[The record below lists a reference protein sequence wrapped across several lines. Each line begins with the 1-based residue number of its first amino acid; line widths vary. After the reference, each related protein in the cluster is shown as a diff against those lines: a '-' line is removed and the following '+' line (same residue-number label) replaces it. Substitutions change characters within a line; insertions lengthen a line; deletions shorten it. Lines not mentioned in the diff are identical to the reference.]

1 MIDLHTHI
9 LPGIDDGA
17 TDLGQAV
24 AMCRAA
30 AEQGFDVLVA
40 TPHQRHP
47 LWWNDD
53 IEALESA
60 RRRLQAELGTH
71 PRIVLG
77 AEVRADGA
85 ILEAVDSLSG
95 HPEAGPPRMKCI
107 GSSRYVLLEFGPLA
121 GPEPESVVH
130 EMIVAGL
137 IPILA
142 HPECLPWLALDIDR
156 LRALVERG
164 ALLQITGMSVAGD
177 FGRTPRDS
185 SHRLL
190 QEGLVHFLA
199 SDCHDLERRPPAF
212 AEAARLVSRKFG
224 TERLER
230 ITHKNPLAVIEDR
243 RVIAAA

>member
-1 MIDLHTHI
+1 MIDVHTHI

-17 TDLGQAV
+17 ADWSQAV

-30 AEQGFDVLVA
+30 AAEGFDVLVA

-47 LWWNDD
+47 HWWNADLGQL
-53 IEALESA
+53 EAA

-85 ILEAVDSLSG
+85 ILEAVDSVSNR
-95 HPEAGPPRMKCI
+95 PDAGPPKLKCI
-107 GSSRYVLLEFGPLA
+107 GSSRYVLLEFGSLG

-137 IPILA
+137 VPILA

-156 LRALVERG
+156 LRALVDRG
-164 ALLQITGMSVAGD
+164 ALLQITAMSVTGD

-185 SHRLL
+185 SLRLL
-190 QEGLVHFLA
+190 QEELVHFLA
-199 SDCHDLERRPPAF
+199 SDCHDLERRPPGVT
-212 AEAARLVSRKFG
+212 AAAKLVRRKFG
-224 TERLER
+224 DETLRR
-230 ITHKNPLAVIEDR
+230 VTHTNPLAVIEDR
-243 RVIAAA
+243 RVVAAA

>member
-1 MIDLHTHI
+1 MIDIHTHI

-17 TDLGQAV
+17 SDWSQAV
-24 AMCRAA
+24 AMCRTAA
-30 AEQGFDVLVA
+30 AEGFDVLVA

-47 LWWNDD
+47 HWWNDD
-53 IEALESA
+53 LDRLETA
-60 RRRLQAELGTH
+60 RRRLQSELGTH

-85 ILEAVDSLSG
+85 ILDAVDSLSSQSRSG
-95 HPEAGPPRMKCI
+95 PRMKCI

-130 EMIVAGL
+130 EMLVAGL
-137 IPILA
+137 VPIVA

-164 ALLQITGMSVAGD
+164 ALLQITAMSVAGD

-185 SHRLL
+185 SLRLL
-190 QEGLVHFLA
+190 QDGLVHFLA
-199 SDCHDLERRPPAF
+199 SDCHDLERRPPGVS
-212 AEAARLVSRKFG
+212 EAAKIVRRKFG
-224 TERLER
+224 AELLES
-230 ITHKNPLAVIEDR
+230 ITHANPLAVIEDR
-243 RVIAAA
+243 RVVEAA

>member
-1 MIDLHTHI
+1 MIDIHTHI

-17 TDLGQAV
+17 CDWSQAV

-30 AEQGFDVLVA
+30 AAEGFDVLVA

-47 LWWNDD
+47 HWWNSELDLLD
-53 IEALESA
+53 AA

-95 HPEAGPPRMKCI
+95 RPEAGPPRLKCI
-107 GSSRYVLLEFGPLA
+107 GSSRYVLLEFGPLG

-137 IPILA
+137 VPILA
-142 HPECLPWLALDIDR
+142 HPECLPWLALDIER
-156 LRALVERG
+156 LRALVDRG
-164 ALLQITGMSVAGD
+164 ALLQITAMSVDGR

-185 SHRLL
+185 SLRLL

-199 SDCHDLERRPPAF
+199 SDCHDLERRPPGF
-212 AEAARLVSRKFG
+212 GDAARLVRRKFG
-224 TERLER
+224 VEVLQRM
-230 ITHKNPLAVIEDR
+230 THTNPLAVIEDR
-243 RVIAAA
+243 RVVAAA